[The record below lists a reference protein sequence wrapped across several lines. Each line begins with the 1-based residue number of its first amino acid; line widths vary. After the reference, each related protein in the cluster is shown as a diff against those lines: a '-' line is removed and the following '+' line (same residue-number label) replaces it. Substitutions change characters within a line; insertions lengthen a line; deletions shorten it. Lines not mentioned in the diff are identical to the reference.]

1 MSIETHRK
9 SIIHRILDVQNE
21 TLLEKIDLLLNEE
34 GYVYDVS
41 GKLLSI
47 SDYKQEIVNILKVSE
62 ENDVYNSESI
72 RNKVFKK

>member
-47 SDYKQEIVNILKVSE
+47 SDYKQEIEDILKVSE

-72 RNKVFKK
+72 RNKIFKK